1 MIKIK
6 CKYYDSFVDYEN
18 VMDNLIKYKRLPWN
32 QDYSEKLDEKFK
44 NWFMNT
50 FKFSDNDI
58 NKFILLLGKGVY
70 S

>member
-6 CKYYDSFVDYEN
+6 CKYYDSFADYEN
-18 VMDNLIKYKRLPWN
+18 VMDNLIKFKRLPWN

-44 NWFMNT
+44 NWFKNT